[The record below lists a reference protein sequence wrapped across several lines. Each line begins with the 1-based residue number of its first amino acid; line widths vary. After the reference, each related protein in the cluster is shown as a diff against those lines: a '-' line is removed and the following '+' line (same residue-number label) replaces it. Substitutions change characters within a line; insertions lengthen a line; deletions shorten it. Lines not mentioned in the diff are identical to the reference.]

1 MIVASVSILLVSVVP
16 LVDANP
22 AVIISDYELSPE
34 IFMPGDSGLLTLTIT
49 NAETTAAETTLETSG
64 SDTVTTVETLGTK
77 IKKIWVTPDD
87 DDGGREVKA
96 KTSYSDVGYLAA
108 GASIIISFELVADEN
123 ISEGLYFPKV
133 RINVGTGEDVSF
145 PIPVEISNASVDLV
159 STKFPSKISM
169 SGSTEI
175 KLTAINNRANPI
187 DGVTIAPESMDE
199 MDFVPEGRFI
209 STLDSYG
216 SEDVIFSVKPSETGS
231 QNLTFKIS
239 YKNGNNAHD
248 ETLVVPVEIIETLDV
263 SPVFYSIPSTI
274 EKGKSTRIRLEV
286 FNAKTEEI
294 TGVIVTPIT
303 NVTVF
308 PSQYFIGSM
317 DPDDV
322 FSASFDVY
330 TDNIEI
336 GNHSVGFK
344 VSFKQ
349 GDDYYE
355 TPIVSSLFEVTSAK
369 ESEGSGGLG
378 IAIGI
383 IIAIIIVVLILLYV
397 RKKRRIIK

>member
-1 MIVASVSILLVSVVP
+1 
-16 LVDANP
+16 
-22 AVIISDYELSPE
+22 
-34 IFMPGDSGLLTLTIT
+34 
-49 NAETTAAETTLETSG
+49 
-64 SDTVTTVETLGTK
+64 
-77 IKKIWVTPDD
+77 
-87 DDGGREVKA
+87 
-96 KTSYSDVGYLAA
+96 
-108 GASIIISFELVADEN
+108 
-123 ISEGLYFPKV
+123 
-133 RINVGTGEDVSF
+133 DVSF

-159 STKFPSKISM
+159 STEFPSKISM

-187 DGVTIAPESMDE
+187 DGVTIAPKSIEGIE
-199 MDFVPEGRFI
+199 FVPESRFI
-209 STLDSYG
+209 STLDSYS
-216 SEDVIFSVKPSETGS
+216 SEDVIFSVKPSEAGP

-322 FSASFDVY
+322 FSASFDMH
-330 TDNIEI
+330 TGNIEI

-355 TPIVSSLFEVTSAK
+355 TPIVSSSFEVTSEK
-369 ESEGSGGLG
+369 ESEGSGWLS
-378 IAIGI
+378 ITIGI
-383 IIAIIIVVLILLYV
+383 IIAIIMAVLVLLYV
-397 RKKRRIIK
+397 RKKGGLLNG